1 MSLGSALD
9 RVRGSKFLRDVVTL
23 QASGVLIQGSQ
34 FVSSVAIAYLLG
46 ARGQGAFNVA
56 LMLQALTFFV
66 VSVGLVPATVSQV
79 AAASA
84 RGLDDKVTQWLAFL
98 LKAVLLFSLLIFAV
112 GYVVLPTAGERFYA
126 DRELGVW
133 AWWLTAMPLLDLPRW
148 IAVVAFQGTRR
159 MRALGAMDNGQE
171 LLRAFLVILGALLT
185 GSARGAV
192 LGMIAGTVLTN
203 LIAIDL
209 YVAARRDGGSWLPGL
224 KDLLAHVRD
233 VPLRQGMRLG
243 VRVGLVKNTN
253 VMVLTILPRLM
264 IGAAADMEWVAYF
277 HIAQRIMGLPLT
289 LMQGVTRT
297 MLPALSELKGVRD
310 PVAFRRLWTRVT
322 FAGGGLIAA
331 AVLACLPFVKPV
343 VGLVFPADYAE
354 PVFVNAAILALGF
367 VPFAFALA
375 LEPFYVATA
384 RLRVALTLTIVG
396 GVLTIP
402 TNVLLVWAF
411 PHHGAAW
418 GIALYMSWVLVH
430 LAYVTTYFRRS
441 RAGEVAEP
449 AEAAGP
455 S

>member
-1 MSLGSALD
+1 MSAAALLA
-9 RVRGSKFLRDVVTL
+9 RLRGSKFVRDVVTL

-34 FVSSVAIAYLLG
+34 FASSVAIAFLLG
-46 ARGQGAFNVA
+46 ASGQGAFNVA

-84 RGLDDKVTQWLAFL
+84 RGLDEKVTQWLAFL
-98 LKAVLLFSLLIFAV
+98 LKGVVLFSLVIFGV
-112 GYVVLPTAGERFYA
+112 GYLALPSVGEHFYGS
-126 DRELGVW
+126 RELGLW

-148 IAVVAFQGTRR
+148 VAVVAFQGTRR
-159 MRALGAMDNGQE
+159 MRSLGAMDNGQE
-171 LLRAFLVILGALLT
+171 LLRAFLVILGALIT
-185 GSARGAV
+185 GSAKGAV

-203 LIAIDL
+203 VIALDL
-209 YVAARRDGGSWLPGL
+209 YASARRDGGSWLPGL
-224 KDLLAHVRD
+224 RDLLGHVRD

-243 VRVGLVKNTN
+243 IRVGLVKNTN
-253 VMVLTILPRLM
+253 VLVLTILPRLM
-264 IGAAADMEWVAYF
+264 IGAAASMEWVAYF

-310 PVAFRRLWTRVT
+310 PVAFRRLWMRVT
-322 FAGGGLIAA
+322 FTGGGLIAA

-384 RLRVALTLTIVG
+384 KLKVALTLTVVG
-396 GVLTIP
+396 GIFTIP
-402 TNVLLVWAF
+402 ANVALVWIY
-411 PHHGAAW
+411 PHHGAAF

-430 LAYVTTYFRRS
+430 LAYVTRHFRRTR
-441 RAGEVAEP
+441 RAGEVAELSATP
-449 AEAAGP
+449 
-455 S
+455 